1 MSSRTEMLG
10 KGKISKVLL
19 KLSLPATVGMIVN
32 ALYNVVDAFFV
43 GRYVSQEALG
53 ALTVAMPVQ
62 MVIMAFA
69 LMIGIGA
76 ASLLS
81 RSLGAKEIEKADH
94 VVGNAIISILA
105 VSITIS
111 VFGLIFINT
120 LMNAFGATSDILSYA
135 KDYTS
140 IILIG
145 TLYFPFVMA
154 CNNLIRAEGNAMDS
168 MMIMIIGTGLNLI
181 LDPIF
186 IGVFNMGIKGAAYAT
201 ILSQFASLIYIFRY
215 YLKGKSSIKLKKKH
229 FKINFGII
237 SEICTVGFSS
247 FLRNFLASGIAI
259 LVNNMLKEFGG
270 SDALSI
276 YGAVNRITMFLFMPL
291 FGVIQGMQPIAGF
304 NYGAKKYDRVL
315 EVVKLTT
322 IVTIVIA
329 SLGVVIGELFAEP
342 IVGVFFKNKALVG
355 DAAMVLRILISM
367 IPIVGIQIV
376 GGSLYQSLGKALPSF
391 VITMLRQV
399 IIFIPLLLILPV
411 VMKNKLLAVWITY
424 PLSDLL
430 STLITSI
437 LIMAELR
444 KIRRLHET
452 TIH

>member
-1 MSSRTEMLG
+1 MNSRAEMLG
-10 KGKISKVLL
+10 NGKISKVLL

-53 ALTVAMPVQ
+53 ALTVAMPIQ
-62 MVIMAFA
+62 MIIMAFA

-76 ASLLS
+76 ASSLS

-94 VVGNAIISILA
+94 VVGNAIISILV
-105 VSITIS
+105 VSIVIS
-111 VFGLIFINT
+111 GVGLIFLDQ
-120 LMNAFGATSDILSYA
+120 LMNAFGATGDIIGYA
-135 KDYTS
+135 KEYTF

-145 TLYFPFVMA
+145 TLYYPFVVA

-186 IGVFNMGIKGAAYAT
+186 IGVLNMGIKGAAFAT
-201 ILSQFASLIYIFRY
+201 IISQFASLLYIFRY
-215 YLKGKSSIKLKKKH
+215 YFKGNSSVKLRKKH
-229 FKINFGII
+229 FKVDFSII
-237 SEICTVGFSS
+237 TEICTVGFSS
-247 FLRNFLASGIAI
+247 FMRNFLASGIAI

-276 YGAVNRITMFLFMPL
+276 YGAVNRITMFLFMPI

-315 EVVKLTT
+315 EVVKITT
-322 IVTIVIA
+322 IVTIIIA
-329 SLGVVIGELFAEP
+329 TVGVVIGEIFAEP
-342 IVGVFFKNKALVG
+342 IVGAFFSNKALVG
-355 DAAMVLRILISM
+355 DAAMVLRILICV

-376 GGSLYQSLGKALPSF
+376 GGSLYQSIGKALPSF

-399 IIFIPLLLILPV
+399 IIFIPLLLILPM
-411 VMKNKLLAVWITY
+411 VMEDRLLAVWITY

-444 KIRRLHET
+444 KIRRLHEE
-452 TIH
+452 TIL